1 MFLKVNELSWYF
13 SKLLNQLIATFER
26 QMKLIFFF
34 IQLLY
39 AQESNEKQPNIIF
52 VVADDLGWADV
63 NWNNKEIAQI
73 LNLGINWPWSLVI
86 HCDSK

>member
-1 MFLKVNELSWYF
+1 
-13 SKLLNQLIATFER
+13 
-26 QMKLIFFF
+26 MKFIFIF

-63 NWNNKEIAQI
+63 NWNNKEISEK
-73 LNLGINWPWSLVI
+73 LDIN
-86 HCDSK
+86 

>member
-1 MFLKVNELSWYF
+1 
-13 SKLLNQLIATFER
+13 
-26 QMKLIFFF
+26 MKLIFFF

-73 LNLGINWPWSLVI
+73 LNLGIN
-86 HCDSK
+86 

>member
-1 MFLKVNELSWYF
+1 
-13 SKLLNQLIATFER
+13 
-26 QMKLIFFF
+26 MKFIFFF

-73 LNLGINWPWSLVI
+73 LNLGIN
-86 HCDSK
+86 